1 MRTAPSVDRAVAVL
15 TVISADAG
23 RGVTLSEIVRRT
35 GFPKA
40 TCHAVL
46 ASLVEARWLLR
57 HPVGPTYQL
66 GPGLIALGDAAGRGF
81 PALPFAEDELRAL
94 CTDLGV
100 EGLVTAQ
107 VSGEIAILAK
117 AGVPAPLSVS
127 VMVGQR
133 LPFAPPLAGAFVAW
147 EDAGALEQ
155 LVGALSPARRA
166 RYVDTLAAIRS
177 RGFAVALES
186 RAREQ
191 LGRALASSASHG
203 RATSA
208 EVDALLDQLDRED
221 YQLLDLKRS
230 ETYAVNHVSAP
241 VFGTN
246 GSASLVLTLVGLPG
260 GMKGR
265 QIEQIGRRLRAA
277 ADRATVAAHGR
288 LPADPATEP
297 QRSRAAR

>member
-1 MRTAPSVDRAVAVL
+1 MRSAPAVDRAVAVL
-15 TVISADAG
+15 TAISADPG

-40 TCHAVL
+40 TCHALL

-66 GPGLIALGDAAGRGF
+66 GPALIALGDAAGRGF
-81 PALPFAEDELRAL
+81 PALPFAEDELRQL
-94 CTDLGV
+94 CNELGI
-100 EGLVTAQ
+100 EGLVTAK

-127 VMVGQR
+127 VSVGQR
-133 LPFAPPLAGAFVAW
+133 LPFAPPLASAFVAW
-147 EDAGALEQ
+147 DDPEQ
-155 LVGALSPARRA
+155 LEPMLADLNPQRRR
-166 RYVDTLAAIRS
+166 RYLDTLEAIRT

-203 RATSA
+203 RATSD

-221 YQLLDLKRS
+221 YQLLDLRRN
-230 ETYAVNHVSAP
+230 ETYAVNHLSTP
-241 VFGTN
+241 VFDSN
-246 GSASLVLTLVGLPG
+246 ASVALVLTLVGLPA
-260 GMKGR
+260 GMRGRGIEQVGR
-265 QIEQIGRRLRAA
+265 QLRSA
-277 ADRATVAAHGR
+277 ADRATSGAHGR
-288 LPADPATEP
+288 LPRVDAVV
-297 QRSRAAR
+297 AR